1 MYAYVCMY
9 MYVVEL
15 LYLNHPTLCIPEY
28 PPRIVTV
35 FVAGTITLPR
45 M

>member
-1 MYAYVCMY
+1 MYTYVRMY

-15 LYLNHPTLCIPEY
+15 LYLDHPTLCIPEY
-28 PPRIVTV
+28 PPQIVTV
-35 FVAGTITLPR
+35 FVAGTIKLPR